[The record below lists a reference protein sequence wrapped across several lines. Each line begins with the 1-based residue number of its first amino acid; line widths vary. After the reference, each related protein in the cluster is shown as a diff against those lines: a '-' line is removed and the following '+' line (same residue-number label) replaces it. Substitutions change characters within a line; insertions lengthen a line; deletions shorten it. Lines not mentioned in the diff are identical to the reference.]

1 MSSDD
6 VPQAPQNKPSTSSF
20 ADVFKTLA
28 VGRPKSQSPVLH
40 AQNAGGAL
48 SPDMEGRRGSRVT
61 FGFEALHR
69 GSVAAG
75 ASDASNTPS
84 FDTILHNLAADQP
97 LQSAADEAEKA
108 VRYLHG
114 FSGDQVVTLWEQA
127 AYLIDHPS
135 SSEARTSGGILL
147 ENVSARQDLS
157 LAGRKSLF
165 RSISQP
171 SHPDVIARRV
181 KALISLSDYGRKFDF
196 TDEPILQIIAAWI
209 VPLYEQTA
217 AIRSKI
223 KRSRG
228 QRPSGA
234 TLDEAI
240 LGELF
245 QHIVDVVTLQRHPPG
260 PEVIEL
266 VLDQIFTVCRK
277 TSAAVDIKNSLVV
290 FDAIIATCGVPDESF
305 IPLLEVLCSI
315 HASVKSLAG
324 PTSRAVR
331 SLAKSSKQSD
341 MIQNLHTFLME
352 TTERPDRNLNV
363 TRGAVDIFRDLLV
376 AYGQD
381 GMPTIDF
388 EPLIASLHQASL
400 RKDGRIDTDIL
411 EVCLNA
417 LQGEFSQVALQHDW
431 SEFVNVMLACSDRAI
446 NNITAPTSPTSNFS
460 PAPLPAAS
468 TPPSKASLAD
478 DIRSNIIANLTRISA
493 SLEALWPNLSKSQK
507 LEAWR
512 LLADTHKHLT
522 HSQAELAIRLLGT
535 ERLCHP
541 SASDGWITYSWKLV
555 QDYILDREK
564 APETRILALATF
576 RDAYFSENAPGLYL
590 KEGLVS
596 ALTKDFTEEDS
607 YLFLQELVAFLVDG
621 TASSDEDT
629 LNLIVDTLSQPMNA
643 DENTDDMS
651 PSGTKPVPHYVLA
664 SDTLAPS
671 LSDATTWG
679 LIRIFL
685 KGLETKSQV
694 VLKVYQKLIDI
705 ALSTSRPSD
714 SRLSALRLLF
724 RLRCDTSGVVHIAS
738 FIDNGHL
745 TASMLRTAEST
756 KSTASEE
763 SSTERSKDNDT
774 SSTPNSRSSLKDHSV
789 TPIGGHSHRVI
800 SRRPSRWVAPIWAF
814 DDQSKLPDMTVLK
827 LGSNVYAFKA
837 QGKEG
842 EQKGEEQKGEEQ
854 KGEEQKDQEQKS
866 DEPNNNDKHNAAI
879 VLKVN
884 LWAEAII
891 ALLQRE
897 KDWDIYS
904 YVSAHVSAQLAN
916 RDFFRAAIPQITLL
930 RSVLCEQIKNESFPE
945 PFGWTGVKKKDIAI
959 CLLEALTMLISFHAH
974 FAKGEQDE
982 LVRSFMYGIGSW
994 EGTSRGCIHAL
1005 SVCCHEIP
1013 LSVTKSLNAIL
1024 DKMSKVITRPHIAVH
1039 ILEFLAL
1046 LARLPEVYVN
1056 LRDEEIRT
1064 VFGICIRY
1072 LQTSR
1077 EQRYKNSEA
1086 ANSRS
1091 ASMPTRI
1098 SNGSKDPISN
1108 PPAEAVDIHGGENA
1122 ARYVYHL
1129 TYHVMIFWFLS
1140 LKLQDRPN
1148 HVGWITKRLLFND
1161 EQGREVIEEQSQV
1174 FIDMMQRVAYS
1185 DLGDTIPFENFPP
1198 SPSDGPVVKRT
1209 WIVGTSIVTI
1219 ETACASG
1226 LNQVTKRQASGT
1238 TYSIFQQRTAP
1249 VLPHQIPT
1257 NPRSYSL
1264 SDDPSTQTSVLPSH
1278 ALLQMTASAFPTA
1291 LPLQPLPLPD
1301 DDFTR
1306 RAISAFDRNSIVD
1319 GHKIGVL
1326 YIGEGQTDETEIFA
1340 NDHGSPDYEFFIAS
1354 LGTKVSIE
1362 NPKFNPQGLHHEGD
1376 GKYIYAWRDR
1386 VSEIVYHI
1394 ATMMPTN
1401 LEADPQ
1407 CVNKKQHIG
1416 NDFVN
1421 IIFNRSGS
1429 EFDFNTISTQ
1439 FNFVD
1444 IVITPASRIGSE
1456 DQAGKFNVNDFN
1468 HRLYTVKVL
1477 SKPGMPELSAAAIPK
1492 VICGKNLA
1500 AFVRIIGLNASVFSL
1515 VCSHGGEY
1523 ISSWQNRLREIR
1535 RLRDRAYACYS
1546 PDITSPDASSN
1557 NLTGSGSTYG
1567 DGSYPSSRRNT
1578 KQYAEDG
1585 SLRSGLGTER
1595 NLTMDAN
1602 AFQCLDFSRWT
1613 R

>member
-48 SPDMEGRRGSRVT
+48 SPEMEGRRGSRVT

-75 ASDASNTPS
+75 ASEASTTPS
-84 FDTILHNLAADQP
+84 LDTILHNLAADQP
-97 LQSAADEAEKA
+97 LQSAADEAEKV

-114 FSGDQVVTLWEQA
+114 FSGDQVVAVWEQA
-127 AYLIDHPS
+127 AHLLDHPS
-135 SSEARTSGGILL
+135 SPEARASGGILL

-165 RSISQP
+165 LSISQP

-196 TDEPILQIIAAWI
+196 TEEPVLRVIAAWI

-217 AIRSKI
+217 AMRSKI

-234 TLDEAI
+234 TFDEAI

-245 QHIVDVVTLQRHPPG
+245 QHIVDVVTLQRHSPS

-266 VLDQIFTVCRK
+266 VLNHIFTVCKK
-277 TSAAVDIKNSLVV
+277 TSAAVDIKNSLGV
-290 FDAIIATCGVPDESF
+290 FDAIITTSGVPDESF

-331 SLAKSSKQSD
+331 SLAKSGKQSD
-341 MIQNLHTFLME
+341 MIQTLHTFLME

-381 GMPTIDF
+381 GMPTISF
-388 EPLIASLHQASL
+388 ERLIASLHQASL

-417 LQGEFSQVALQHDW
+417 LQGEFSQVSLKHDW
-431 SEFVNVMLACSDRAI
+431 TEFVNVMLACSDRAI
-446 NNITAPTSPTSNFS
+446 DITAPTSPTSNIS
-460 PAPLPAAS
+460 PVPLSAAS

-478 DIRSNIIANLTRISA
+478 DVRSNIIANLARISA
-493 SLEALWPNLSKSQK
+493 ALEALWPSLDKAQK

-512 LLADTHKHLT
+512 LLADIHKHLT
-522 HSQAELAIRLLGT
+522 HSQSELAIRLLGT

-576 RDAYFSENAPGLYL
+576 RDAYFSENAPELYL
-590 KEGLVS
+590 KEGLVRV
-596 ALTKDFTEEDS
+596 LTNGFADEDS

-629 LNLIVDTLSQPMNA
+629 LNLIVDTLSQPMSA

-694 VLKVYQKLIDI
+694 VVKVYQKLIDI
-705 ALSTSRPSD
+705 ASSTSRPSD

-738 FIDNGHL
+738 SIDNGHL
-745 TASMLRTAEST
+745 TASMLRTVESAA
-756 KSTASEE
+756 KSNASEE
-763 SSTERSKDNDT
+763 SSVERSRDNDT
-774 SSTPNSRSSLKDHSV
+774 SSTPNSRSSLKDQSV
-789 TPIGGHSHRVI
+789 TPLGGHSQRVI

-814 DDQSKLPDMTVLK
+814 DDHSKLPDMTVLN

-837 QGKEG
+837 APCKEG
-842 EQKGEEQKGEEQ
+842 EQKHEEQSSEEQ
-854 KGEEQKDQEQKS
+854 SGDEQKRDTKV
-866 DEPNNNDKHNAAI
+866 

-916 RDFFRAAIPQITLL
+916 RDFFRAAIPQIKLL

-945 PFGWTGVKKKDIAI
+945 PLGWTGVKKKDIAI
-959 CLLEALTMLISFHAH
+959 CLLDALTMLVSFHAH

-982 LVRSFMYGIGSW
+982 IVRSFMYGIGSW

-1024 DKMSKVITRPHIAVH
+1024 DKMSKVITRSHIAVH

-1077 EQRYKNSEA
+1077 EQRYKNNEA
-1086 ANSRS
+1086 VSSRS
-1091 ASMPTRI
+1091 VSMPTRI
-1098 SNGSKDPISN
+1098 SNGSKDPVSN
-1108 PPAEAVDIHGGENA
+1108 PSAEAVDIHGGENV

-1129 TYHVMIFWFLS
+1129 TYHVMVFWFLS

-1161 EQGREVIEEQSQV
+1161 EQGKEVIEEQSQV

-1185 DLGDTIPFENFPP
+1185 DLGDTIPFDHFPP
-1198 SPSDGPVVKRT
+1198 SPSDGPVVKKT
-1209 WIVGTSIVTI
+1209 WIVGTSIITI

-1257 NPRSYSL
+1257 NPGSYSL
-1264 SDDPSTQTSVLPSH
+1264 SDDPSTRTSVLPSH
-1278 ALLQMTASAFPTA
+1278 ALLQMTASAFPTSI
-1291 LPLQPLPLPD
+1291 PLQPLPLPD

-1362 NPKFNPQGLHHEGD
+1362 NPKFNPQGLYHERD

-1386 VSEIVYHI
+1386 VSEIIYHI

-1444 IVITPASRIGSE
+1444 IVITPASRVGTE
-1456 DQAGKFNVNDFN
+1456 DMPGKFSVDDFN

-1477 SKPGMPELSAAAIPK
+1477 SKPGIPELSAAAIPK

-1535 RLRDRAYACYS
+1535 RLRDRAYACFS
-1546 PDITSPDASSN
+1546 PEVTSPDASSS
-1557 NLTGSGSTYG
+1557 NLTGGSSHG
-1567 DGSYPSSRRNT
+1567 DGSFPPSRRNT
-1578 KQYAEDG
+1578 KHYADDG

-1595 NLTMDAN
+1595 NLTMEAN
-1602 AFQCLDFSRWT
+1602 AFPCLDFSRWT

>member
-40 AQNAGGAL
+40 AQNAGGSL
-48 SPDMEGRRGSRVT
+48 SPEMEGRRGSRVT

-69 GSVAAG
+69 GSVATS
-75 ASDASNTPS
+75 ASDASSTPS
-84 FDTILHNLAADQP
+84 IDTILHNLAADQP
-97 LQSAADEAEKA
+97 LQGAADEAEKA

-114 FSGDQVVTLWEQA
+114 FSGDQVIAVWEQA

-135 SSEARTSGGILL
+135 SPEARNAGGILL
-147 ENVSARQDLS
+147 ESVSGRQDLPLS
-157 LAGRKSLF
+157 GRKALF
-165 RSISQP
+165 HSISQP
-171 SHPDVIARRV
+171 SQPDVIPRRV
-181 KALISLSDYGRKFDF
+181 KALIALSDYGRKFDF
-196 TDEPILQIIAAWI
+196 TDEPVLRIIVAWI

-217 AIRSKI
+217 AIRSKL

-228 QRPSGA
+228 QRPAG
-234 TLDEAI
+234 TTFDETV

-245 QHIVDVVTLQRHPPG
+245 QLIVDVVTLQRNHPS
-260 PEVIEL
+260 PEVIQL
-266 VLDQIFTVCRK
+266 ILDQIFTVCKK
-277 TSAAVDIKNSLVV
+277 TSAAVDIKNALVV
-290 FDAIIATCGVPDESF
+290 FDAIITTLGVPDPSF

-331 SLAKSSKQSD
+331 SLAKSGKQPE
-341 MIQNLHTFLME
+341 MVETLHTFLWE
-352 TTERPDRNLNV
+352 TSERPDRNLNV

-381 GMPTIDF
+381 GMPTISF
-388 EPLIASLHQASL
+388 ERLITSLHRASL

-417 LQGEFSQVALQHDW
+417 LQGEFAPVSLQHDW
-431 SEFVNVMLACSDRAI
+431 SEFVSVMMACSERAI
-446 NNITAPTSPTSNFS
+446 DATAPGS
-460 PAPLPAAS
+460 PASNISPVSLPTS
-468 TPPSKASLAD
+468 TPPTKTSMAD
-478 DIRSNIIANLTRISA
+478 DVRSNIIANLTRIAA
-493 SLEALWPNLSKSQK
+493 SLETLWPKLDRAQK

-512 LLADTHKHLT
+512 LLADIHRHLS
-522 HSQAELAIRLLGT
+522 HSQSELAIRLLGA

-541 SASDGWITYSWKLV
+541 SSSDNWISHSWKLV
-555 QDYILDREK
+555 HDYILDRDK
-564 APETRILALATF
+564 APETRILALAAF
-576 RDAYFSENAPGLYL
+576 RDAYFRLLRS
-590 KEGLVS
+590 
-596 ALTKDFTEEDS
+596 LTKGFADEDS
-607 YLFLQELVAFLVDG
+607 FLFLQELVAFLVDV
-621 TASSDEDT
+621 TACSDEDT

-643 DENTDDMS
+643 DENTEDMS
-651 PSGTKPVPHYVLA
+651 PSGTNPVPHYVLA

-671 LSDATTWG
+671 LSDAATLG

-694 VLKVYQKLIDI
+694 VLTTYQRLINI

-714 SRLSALRLLF
+714 CRLSALRLLF
-724 RLRCDTSGVVHIAS
+724 RLRCDTSGVIHVAS
-738 FIDNGHL
+738 SIDNGHL
-745 TASMLRTAEST
+745 TASLLRTAEST
-756 KSTASEE
+756 AKSSVSEE
-763 SSTERSKDNDT
+763 SSTERTANNNDP
-774 SSTPNSRSSLKDHSV
+774 SSTPNSRSSLKDQST
-789 TPIGGHSHRVI
+789 TPLGAHGHRVMA
-800 SRRPSRWVAPIWAF
+800 RRPSRWVAPIWAF
-814 DDQSKLPDMTVLK
+814 DEHNKLPDMTVLK
-827 LGSNVYAFKA
+827 LGSNVYAFKNSCT
-837 QGKEG
+837 EG
-842 EQKGEEQKGEEQ
+842 EPEH
-854 KGEEQKDQEQKS
+854 DT
-866 DEPNNNDKHNAAI
+866 NVI
-879 VLKVN
+879 LKVN

-916 RDFFRAAIPQITLL
+916 RDFFSAALPQIKLL

-945 PFGWTGVKKKDIAI
+945 PLGWTGVKKKDIAI
-959 CLLEALTMLISFHAH
+959 CLLEALTMLVSFHEH

-982 LVRSFMYGIGSW
+982 IVRAFMYGIGSW

-1013 LSVTKSLNAIL
+1013 LSVTKCLNAIL
-1024 DKMSKVITRPHIAVH
+1024 DKMSKVITRSHIAVH

-1072 LQTSR
+1072 IQTSR
-1077 EQRYKNSEA
+1077 EQRYKSTEV
-1086 ANSRS
+1086 ANGRS
-1091 ASMPTRI
+1091 ASMPSRV
-1098 SNGSKDPISN
+1098 SNGSKDPVSH
-1108 PPAEAVDIHGGENA
+1108 PPTEAIDFHGGENV

-1129 TYHVMIFWFLS
+1129 TYHVMVFWFLS

-1148 HVGWITKRLLFND
+1148 HVGWITKRLVFND
-1161 EQGREVIEEQSQV
+1161 EQGKEVIEEQSQV

-1198 SPSDGPVVKRT
+1198 SPSDGPVVKKT
-1209 WIVGTSIVTI
+1209 WIVGTSIVTV

-1257 NPRSYSL
+1257 NPGSYSL
-1264 SDDPSTQTSVLPSH
+1264 SDDPSTRTSVLPSH

-1291 LPLQPLPLPD
+1291 APLQPLPLPD

-1340 NDHGSPDYEFFIAS
+1340 NEHGSPDYEFFIAS

-1362 NPKFNPQGLHHEGD
+1362 NPKFNPQGLHFERD

-1386 VSEIVYHI
+1386 VSEIIYHV

-1401 LEADPQ
+1401 LEADPY

-1444 IVITPASRIGSE
+1444 IVITPASRVSS
-1456 DQAGKFNVNDFN
+1456 GKDKEGEFTVNDFN
-1468 HRLYTVKVL
+1468 RRLYTVKVL

-1535 RLRDRAYACYS
+1535 RLRDRAYACS
-1546 PDITSPDASSN
+1546 STDITSPDIS
-1557 NLTGSGSTYG
+1557 SGSNSGSMG
-1567 DGSYPSSRRNT
+1567 DGQYPASRRNT
-1578 KQYAEDG
+1578 KQSVDDG

-1595 NLTMDAN
+1595 NLAMDCN
-1602 AFQCLDFSRWT
+1602 AFQSLDFSRWT